1 MAENNQTNKYAYLSR
16 LSTKE
21 LEAILRADA
30 ELPSAGNDEA
40 ISYILEVIEQR
51 EHEHPSGS
59 FPDIDSSWKEFQTIY
74 NTPEGAEQSLYPNEQ
89 EMDLNGMSTRP
100 KPTQKRK
107 FRSAILVA
115 AIIILLVASLTIPV
129 AGFGNL
135 LEMIGNWTADQ
146 FTFITTGQ
154 QRNSCSLDVNM
165 GDSDSSSSPIGYELR
180 QSLDAYEIKGN
191 FVPTWLPEGFEL
203 YGDVS
208 IQVYPEF
215 GEVEFFASY
224 LEGEEIFSISIT
236 KCSNSFQANTYE
248 KTFQNPEI
256 YVVDDIEHYIVDNS
270 DTILAAWYVNNIECS
285 INTTMSESDLK
296 RVIDSIYEE

>member
-30 ELPSAGNDEA
+30 ESPSAGNDEA

-51 EHEHPSGS
+51 EHEHPFGS

-74 NTPEGAEQSLYPNEQ
+74 NTPEGADQSLYPNEQ

-154 QRNSCSLDVNM
+154 QRNSCSLDVNT

-296 RVIDSIYEE
+296 RVIDSIYKE

>member
-1 MAENNQTNKYAYLSR
+1 M
-16 LSTKE
+16 
-21 LEAILRADA
+21 LRFGA
-30 ELPSAGNDEA
+30 SAFSPLFRSKIIAPN
-40 ISYILEVIEQR
+40 Y
-51 EHEHPSGS
+51 
-59 FPDIDSSWKEFQTIY
+59 
-74 NTPEGAEQSLYPNEQ
+74 TPEGAEQSLYPNEQ

>member
-30 ELPSAGNDEA
+30 ESPSAGNDEA

-129 AGFGNL
+129 AGFGWKLDGGSIHLYYYGAAEKL
-135 LEMIGNWTADQ
+135 LFSRCKYGRFRFIFLPNWVRT
-146 FTFITTGQ
+146 
-154 QRNSCSLDVNM
+154 
-165 GDSDSSSSPIGYELR
+165 SPE
-180 QSLDAYEIKGN
+180 
-191 FVPTWLPEGFEL
+191 P
-203 YGDVS
+203 
-208 IQVYPEF
+208 
-215 GEVEFFASY
+215 
-224 LEGEEIFSISIT
+224 
-236 KCSNSFQANTYE
+236 
-248 KTFQNPEI
+248 
-256 YVVDDIEHYIVDNS
+256 
-270 DTILAAWYVNNIECS
+270 
-285 INTTMSESDLK
+285 
-296 RVIDSIYEE
+296 

>member
-30 ELPSAGNDEA
+30 ESPSAGNDEA

-154 QRNSCSLDVNM
+154 QRNSCSLDVKM